1 MDEED
6 GKLKYIGGIPY
17 LSSRQ
22 IRLTQPAGIRRWWE
36 RVYLH
41 AFSGRFG
48 NVLLWLLLLTAAL
61 GAAALIDLI
70 ILSLT

>member
-17 LSSRQ
+17 LTSRQ
-22 IRLTQPAGIRRWWE
+22 VRLKQPPGIRRWWE
-36 RVYLH
+36 RLYLR

-48 NVLLWLLLLTAAL
+48 TLMLSVLLLMAVL
-61 GAAALIDLI
+61 GAASLIDLL
-70 ILSLT
+70 ILAL

>member
-17 LSSRQ
+17 LTSRQ
-22 IRLTQPAGIRRWWE
+22 IRLSQPPGIRRWWE
-36 RVYLH
+36 RAYLR

-48 NVLLWLLLLTAAL
+48 TVVLFVLVATAVL
-61 GAAALIDLI
+61 GTAALIDLV

>member
-36 RVYLH
+36 RVYLQ

-48 NVLLWLLLLTAAL
+48 TLLLWLLLLTAIL
-61 GAAALIDLI
+61 GAAALIDLV